1 MVNPYY
7 FFFYLF
13 YKALK
18 PLAKDKDR
26 IPFSIIALM
35 AVVLIIHTV
44 VLLITIKSNFDLNI
58 LPRMNKL
65 LFGGI
70 IAILYFALNNY
81 LFEKDNRYIR
91 LMKKMKEAK
100 FYRKITA
107 LLLLV
112 IYFLSPLF
120 IIAIN

>member
-13 YKALK
+13 YKLLK
-18 PLAKDKDR
+18 PLAKDEDR

-35 AVVLIIHTV
+35 SVVLIIHTV
-44 VLLITIKSNFDLNI
+44 VLLITIKSNFDINI

-81 LFEKDNRYIR
+81 LFEKNNRYIS

-120 IIAIN
+120 IFVIN